1 MVKFQIRRTSYI
13 KILRKF
19 STMIDMVIAGVMVA
33 GLIDSATVG
42 LSLLVG
48 LILMTAFSVCLSV
61 LADILEA
68 HV

>member
-1 MVKFQIRRTSYI
+1 
-13 KILRKF
+13 
-19 STMIDMVIAGVMVA
+19 MIDMVIAGVMVA
-33 GLIDSATVG
+33 GLIDSAPVG